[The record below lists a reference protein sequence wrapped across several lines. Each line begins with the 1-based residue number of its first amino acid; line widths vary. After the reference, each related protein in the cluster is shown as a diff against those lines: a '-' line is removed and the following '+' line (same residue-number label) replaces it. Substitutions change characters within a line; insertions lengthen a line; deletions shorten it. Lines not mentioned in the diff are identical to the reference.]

1 MAQPQEFKYKS
12 SRFCIDVCVCVCVC
26 VWNVY
31 DVVATRQLAD
41 VYFTVDKTDAV

>member
-1 MAQPQEFKYKS
+1 M
-12 SRFCIDVCVCVCVC
+12 CVCVF
-26 VWNVY
+26 WNVY